1 MKVETFSYTR
11 YGLAQGI
18 VSSVSH
24 DAIEDSQRGLVYAVR
39 IRLDSPWLDV
49 SDAAPLLLT
58 PGMAV
63 TAEIT
68 TRQRR
73 LISYFLTPLEVMA
86 RESFHER

>member
-1 MKVETFSYTR
+1 
-11 YGLAQGI
+11 
-18 VSSVSH
+18 
-24 DAIEDSQRGLVYAVR
+24 
-39 IRLDSPWLDV
+39 
-49 SDAAPLLLT
+49 
-58 PGMAV
+58 MAV